1 MLTQFLTLSLDL
13 TPVSEL
19 QPAIL
24 SELQRHGELL
34 RWAIVAIDAEQG
46 KVQIEAVVT
55 IK

>member
-24 SELQRHGELL
+24 AELQRYGEPL
-34 RWAIVAIDAEQG
+34 RWAIVAVDAKQG
-46 KVQIEAVVT
+46 KVQVEAVVT
-55 IK
+55 LE